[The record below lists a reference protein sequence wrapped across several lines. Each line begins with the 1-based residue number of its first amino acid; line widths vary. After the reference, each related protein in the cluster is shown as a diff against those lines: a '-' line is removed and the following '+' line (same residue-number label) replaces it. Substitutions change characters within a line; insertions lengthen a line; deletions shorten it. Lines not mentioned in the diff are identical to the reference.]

1 MLNQQRSRPSSAIER
16 SPKPRATCLRATPPT
31 CFSRAS
37 GSAMGSLT
45 STWSRIRSPVPVR
58 GSTGAEQFVVTSAH
72 VGCVRV
78 CVVTL
83 FGRPLSHMFVCACG
97 GGGCLG
103 SALLTPWQTDTASPD
118 QHLRRYLTV
127 AVKKDASFYGLQLQ
141 LISNPAIVRFLLV
154 CLRPHCGA
162 VICVGI
168 LGRFS
173 DTRRAEYIYH
183 PPLFPCFRGR
193 ASLIAATTGVA
204 TSLPTHPRLQF
215 RLVACSIVSLRAACC
230 LVLA

>member
-72 VGCVRV
+72 VGCVCGDSLSSPSFSHV
-78 CVVTL
+78 C
-83 FGRPLSHMFVCACG
+83 GACV

-103 SALLTPWQTDTASPD
+103 FHFVDAMANGHRFSRSTPAQVPDGGGQEGRLVLRSPVAADLQSGHCTVSSCLFASALRC
-118 QHLRRYLTV
+118 H
-127 AVKKDASFYGLQLQ
+127 
-141 LISNPAIVRFLLV
+141 
-154 CLRPHCGA
+154 

-168 LGRFS
+168 LG
-173 DTRRAEYIYH
+173 
-183 PPLFPCFRGR
+183 
-193 ASLIAATTGVA
+193 
-204 TSLPTHPRLQF
+204 
-215 RLVACSIVSLRAACC
+215 CC
-230 LVLA
+230 V